1 MNRKTLLT
9 IITLISGSAVFA
21 QDSGPT
27 WISTE
32 LEPGLYMLEEGEGG
46 FPGGN
51 LGLLT
56 GDDGIVLIDNGLAGV
71 AAMTVA
77 SIEQLTD
84 GPVNFVINTHAHGDH
99 TGANASFTQRGATVV
114 AHDNLRRALLADE
127 QFDQSGIPEIT
138 FNDSVTFHLNGH
150 AAYVFHIPSAHTDGD
165 AAIKFPEVN
174 VIHAGDVFFNKV
186 FPFIDLDGG
195 GDVDGFIAGQQEIIA
210 MADDET
216 RIIPGHGP
224 LASKADLQTAVDM
237 LIDAKSRVKEL
248 VDAGKSNEEVLEDNP
263 LSVYDSWS
271 WPFITTEVMTN
282 TLYRSLTAE

>member
-1 MNRKTLLT
+1 MKKIAFCIL
-9 IITLISGSAVFA
+9 SALALSSSAFA
-21 QDSGPT
+21 QQGDML
-27 WISTE
+27 WKSTE
-32 LEPGLYMLEEGEGG
+32 LEPGLYMLEEGNKG

-56 GDDGIVLIDNGLAGV
+56 GDDGVVLIDNGLPNV
-71 AAMTVA
+71 AAGTIA
-77 SIEQLTD
+77 SVEALTSD
-84 GPVNFVINTHAHGDH
+84 PVNFVINTHAHGDH
-99 TGANASFTQRGATVV
+99 TGADAVLSESGATVV

-127 QFDQSGIPEIT
+127 QFDQRGIPQLT

-150 AAYVFHIPSAHTDGD
+150 TAHVFHIPSAHTDGD
-165 AAIKFPEVN
+165 AAIRFPEVN

-195 GDVDGFIAGQQEIIA
+195 GSVDGFIAGQQAILA
-210 MADDET
+210 KADDNT

-237 LIDAKSRVKEL
+237 LIDAKAKVKAL
-248 VDAGKSNEEVLEDNP
+248 VDAGKSKDEVLAENP
-263 LSVYDSWS
+263 LAIYDSWS
-271 WPFITTEVMTN
+271 WDFITTEVMTN

>member
-1 MNRKTLLT
+1 MKK
-9 IITLISGSAVFA
+9 ITLTTSVALILSSTAFA
-21 QDSGPT
+21 QDGGPT
-27 WISTE
+27 WKSTE

-56 GDDGIVLIDNGLAGV
+56 GDDGIVLIDNGLSAV
-71 AAMTVA
+71 SAMTVA
-77 SIEQLTD
+77 TIEQMTD

-99 TGANASFTQRGATVV
+99 AGANADFVRLGATVV

-127 QFDQSGIPEIT
+127 QFDQSGIPQLT

-150 AAYVFHIPSAHTDGD
+150 SAYLFHIPSAHTDGD
-165 AAIKFPEVN
+165 GAIKFPEIN

-195 GDVDGFIAGQQEIIA
+195 GSVDGFIAGQQKILS
-210 MADDET
+210 MADDDT

-224 LASKADLQTAVDM
+224 LANKADLQTAVDM
-237 LIDAKSRVKEL
+237 LIDAKSLVETL
-248 VDAGKSNEEVLEDNP
+248 VDAGKSNEEILAENP

-271 WPFITTEVMTN
+271 WAFITTEVMTN
-282 TLYRSLTAE
+282 TIYRSLTAE

>member
-1 MNRKTLLT
+1 MRKTTVVTLFG
-9 IITLISGSAVFA
+9 LISGSVAFA
-21 QDSGPT
+21 QDAGPT
-27 WISTE
+27 WKSTL
-32 LEPGLYMLEEGEGG
+32 LEPGLYMLEEAEGG

-51 LGLLT
+51 LGLMT
-56 GDDGIVLIDNGLAGV
+56 GEDGIVLIDNGLSAV
-71 AAMTVA
+71 SAMTVA
-77 SIEQLTD
+77 SVEQLTD

-114 AHDNLRRALLADE
+114 AHDNLRKALLSDE

-138 FNDSVTFHLNGH
+138 FDDSVTFHLNGH
-150 AAYVFHIPSAHTDGD
+150 TAHLFHIPSAHTDGD

-174 VIHAGDVFFNKV
+174 VVHAGDVFFNKV

-195 GDVDGFIAGQQEIIA
+195 GSVDGFITGQHEILS
-210 MADDET
+210 MVDDDT

-237 LIDAKSRVKEL
+237 LIDAKSRVKAL
-248 VDAGKSNEEVLEDNP
+248 VDAGKSNEEILEDNP

>member
-1 MNRKTLLT
+1 MKKMTLMTL
-9 IITLISGSAVFA
+9 IGLISGPVAFA
-21 QDSGPT
+21 QDAGPT
-27 WISTE
+27 WKSTM

-56 GDDGIVLIDNGLAGV
+56 GDDGIVLIDNGLSAV
-71 AAMTVA
+71 SAMTVA
-77 SIEQLTD
+77 SVEQLTE
-84 GPVNFVINTHAHGDH
+84 GPVNFMINTHAHGDH
-99 TGANASFTQRGATVV
+99 AGANASFTQRGATVI
-114 AHDNLRRALLADE
+114 AHDNLRKALLSDE

-150 AAYVFHIPSAHTDGD
+150 SAYVFHIPSAHTDGD

-174 VIHAGDVFFNKV
+174 VIHAGDVFFNRL

-195 GDVDGFIAGQQEIIA
+195 GSIDGFIAGQQEILT
-210 MADDET
+210 MADDDT

-224 LASKADLQTAVDM
+224 LASKADLQIAVDL
-237 LIDAKSRVKEL
+237 LIDAKSRVKAL
-248 VDAGKSNEEVLEDNP
+248 VDAGKSNEEVLAENP
-263 LSVYDSWS
+263 LSIYDSWS

-282 TLYRSLTAE
+282 TLYRSLTTE